1 MRTARPASERSPSDL
16 TARARIRDGAIECF
30 AESGFG
36 CPFRTIAARVG
47 VSPGLIS
54 HHYASKELLHA
65 ECDREVLRRYHALK
79 SEAIADP
86 SGYLFARLAAPGGAA
101 IVVVYMLRAIQAGGD
116 AGRMFL
122 EHLVDETRAVMAE
135 SVASGLVR
143 PSRDEEARVRYLT
156 YQAMGAMLLEFLA
169 QPEATPDEFV
179 ASLGAR
185 RRDTVLPVLELYT
198 EGLLST
204 RDLLDDYVRHL
215 RDPDRDQPQD
225 EAPGQVTS
233 LSRTT

>member
-1 MRTARPASERSPSDL
+1 VYSVLNMRTAQPSLDRSPSDL
-16 TARARIRDGAIECF
+16 TARARIRDAAIDSF
-30 AESGFG
+30 AEGGFA
-36 CPFRTIAARVG
+36 CPFRAIAARAG

-143 PSRDEEARVRYLT
+143 PSLDEEARVRYLT
-156 YQAMGAMLLEFLA
+156 YQAMGAMLLEFLG
-169 QPEATPDEFV
+169 QPGATPDEFV

-185 RRDTVLPVLELYT
+185 QRDTILPVLELYT
-198 EGLLST
+198 EGLLSS

-215 RDPDRDQPQD
+215 QDPV
-225 EAPGQVTS
+225 PGQAAP

>member
-1 MRTARPASERSPSDL
+1 MRTASSPAGRSPSDL
-16 TARARIRDGAIECF
+16 TARARIRDTAIECF
-30 AESGFG
+30 AEKGFDS
-36 CPFRTIAARVG
+36 PFRTIAARAG
-47 VSPGLIS
+47 VSPGLIT
-54 HHYASKELLHA
+54 HHFASKDSLRA
-65 ECDREVLRRYHALK
+65 ECDHEVLRRYHALK

-101 IVVVYMLRAIQAGGD
+101 IVVVYMLRAIHAGGD
-116 AGRMFL
+116 AGRTFL
-122 EHLVDETRAVMAE
+122 EGLVDEARAVMAE

-169 QPEATPDEFV
+169 EPHATPDEFV

-185 RRDTVLPVLELYT
+185 QRDTILPILELYT
-198 EGLLST
+198 EGLLAS

-215 RDPDRDQPQD
+215 DDPAGAR
-225 EAPGQVTS
+225 ATS
-233 LSRTT
+233 TSRTT

>member
-1 MRTARPASERSPSDL
+1 MRTAASSAVRSPSDL
-16 TARARIRDGAIECF
+16 TARARIRDAAIECF
-30 AESGFG
+30 AENGFHS
-36 CPFRTIAARVG
+36 PFRMIAARAG
-47 VSPGLIS
+47 VSAGLIT
-54 HHYASKELLHA
+54 HHFNSKDSLRA
-65 ECDREVLRRYHALK
+65 ECDHEVLRRYHALK

-101 IVVVYMLRAIQAGGD
+101 IVVVYMLRAIHAGGH

-122 EHLVDETRAVMAE
+122 ENLVDETRAVMAE

-169 QPEATPDEFV
+169 EPQATPDQFV

-185 RRDTVLPVLELYT
+185 QRETILPVLELYT
-198 EGLLST
+198 EGLLAS
-204 RDLLDDYVRHL
+204 RDLLDDYVNHL
-215 RDPDRDQPQD
+215 EDP
-225 EAPGQVTS
+225 PGGQATS
-233 LSRTT
+233 PTRTT